1 MNGGLYPMSNGL
13 TPPGDALPRRA
24 RLGRRRRSPTTGPS
38 TRARRV
44 EAGLV
49 FDAPDDID
57 WDDEVRMAIEA
68 RTAFSPDALTGMEAN
83 LRFAGPE
90 TMETK
95 IFGRLTAW
103 QNWIFQRPNAVGE
116 RGALMTYGR
125 EGRPAPSTGG
135 ADVSHDL
142 ERAHPE
148 QRRPRRQQAA
158 AARAG
163 ALAARLSR
171 LVARHGAA
179 RVPGQ
184 PPGLPAHRHQR
195 RRRRLGA
202 LRLRQAAG
210 IPLGHLPGRADATT
224 AASASATSRASR
236 CGRKCPGEF
245 RNQLRRLIVI
255 QGDTEPASVEQQ
267 RSLGAHC
274 PSLYDLRNLF
284 QVNVEEGRHLWAM
297 VYLLHSYFGRDGREE
312 AEALLERRSGN
323 DDTPRMLEA
332 FNEPID
338 TWLDF
343 FAFTMFTDRDG
354 KSQLLSLSESSLDP
368 LARTTR
374 FMLTEEAHHMFVG
387 ESGMARILERTCQ
400 LLRESGFS
408 GDVRKAGGIDLPLIQ
423 KFVNFWFSQSLDL
436 HGSEVSSNAAAYFSN
451 GLKGR
456 AEEDKFDD
464 DHILAG
470 NMYVLDM
477 MDDSGLIIREEV
489 PMRNALNEVLRDWYV
504 GDCQAGVDR
513 WNKRVLEA
521 HGMSER
527 IALPSRKFN
536 RKVGVY
542 AGRHFDPWGNSADG
556 RGVGAPQVRVA
567 ARRPDDKAYL
577 HSIQATP
584 VYKPGP
590 VRQLHRAAAA
600 RHQPSCRSISST
612 CGRRHSGI
620 TAIG

>member
-1 MNGGLYPMSNGL
+1 M
-13 TPPGDALPRRA
+13 
-24 RLGRRRRSPTTGPS
+24 
-38 TRARRV
+38 
-44 EAGLV
+44 
-49 FDAPDDID
+49 
-57 WDDEVRMAIEA
+57 WQEV
-68 RTAFSPDALTGMEAN
+68 
-83 LRFAGPE
+83 
-90 TMETK
+90 
-95 IFGRLTAW
+95 
-103 QNWIFQRPNAVGE
+103 
-116 RGALMTYGR
+116 
-125 EGRPAPSTGG
+125 
-135 ADVSHDL
+135 
-142 ERAHPE
+142 
-148 QRRPRRQQAA
+148 
-158 AARAG
+158 
-163 ALAARLSR
+163 
-171 LVARHGAA
+171 
-179 RVPGQ
+179 
-184 PPGLPAHRHQR
+184 
-195 RRRRLGA
+195 
-202 LRLRQAAG
+202 
-210 IPLGHLPGRADATT
+210 
-224 AASASATSRASR
+224 
-236 CGRKCPGEF
+236 PGEF

-297 VYLLHSYFGRDGREE
+297 VYLLHSYFGRDGRDE

-464 DHILAG
+464 DHVLAA

-477 MDDSGLIIREEV
+477 IDDSGL
-489 PMRNALNEVLRDWYV
+489 
-504 GDCQAGVDR
+504 
-513 WNKRVLEA
+513 
-521 HGMSER
+521 HH
-527 IALPSRKFN
+527 SR
-536 RKVGVY
+536 R
-542 AGRHFDPWGNSADG
+542 SADAQRAQRSAARLVRRRLPG
-556 RGVGAPQVRVA
+556 RRRSLEQARARSARHVGAHRPAVAQVQPQGRRLRRQAFRSVRQHADARRVGAQEVRVA
-567 ARRPDDKAYL
+567 AVAGRQGVPAQPPGRRRSTSRGSSPTTLRRRSAASTASRSTSSMSEPKLRHRGADGSKLETHRVADGVPPSRSTIRRP
-577 HSIQATP
+577 TP
-584 VYKPGP
+584 TPT
-590 VRQLHRAAAA
+590 R
-600 RHQPSCRSISST
+600 
-612 CGRRHSGI
+612 
-620 TAIG
+620 